1 MTKIKL
7 ASSRSLRNLYFTRTL
22 FQLVW
27 AWGIIASTRSQP
39 SLAAILLILYPLWDV
54 TCTLYDLRTSGEAG
68 PARTSQIINIA
79 LGVLAALGIAVT
91 IFSQPRYAI
100 GIFGGW
106 ALAAGLLQLAAGLIR
121 RRQLGGQWAMILSG
135 AQSSLAG
142 VAFLVGGLAGK
153 VHVQDL
159 GGYAIFGAIYFLVG
173 GILLHRR
180 LSQVASAGVSRKAS
194 A

>member
-1 MTKIKL
+1 
-7 ASSRSLRNLYFTRTL
+7 
-22 FQLVW
+22 
-27 AWGIIASTRSQP
+27 
-39 SLAAILLILYPLWDV
+39 
-54 TCTLYDLRTSGEAG
+54 
-68 PARTSQIINIA
+68 
-79 LGVLAALGIAVT
+79 
-91 IFSQPRYAI
+91 
-100 GIFGGW
+100 
-106 ALAAGLLQLAAGLIR
+106 
-121 RRQLGGQWAMILSG
+121 MILSG

-142 VAFLVGGLAGK
+142 VAFLVGGLAGT